1 MLEHRPWKT
10 SSLPACSIRDLR
22 SQVLSNSEPAS
33 VSTWQPSISM
43 APTPF
48 PLLLWEMLRHHHF
61 VLPSC
66 NSEPV
71 SLSSWQPSISS
82 MAAIPFALLL
92 WENLRHH
99 HFLPSSSSDLD
110 SKQWGRF
117 EPACLLEQ
125 RFLKSCTEYASQ
137 HGILFPST
145 WRSFPNHTT
154 VAAVGECYPF
164 FPVTFVTVFFQN
176 TWCSRQKQNNLTLQT
191 NKNYIT
197 KHIQHT

>member
-1 MLEHRPWKT
+1 VLEHRPWKT

-82 MAAIPFALLL
+82 MAASFATITSCQVGAATLTA
-92 WENLRHH
+92 NNGVASSQPV
-99 HFLPSSSSDLD
+99 FSSSD
-110 SKQWGRF
+110 F
-117 EPACLLEQ
+117 
-125 RFLKSCTEYASQ
+125 KSHVQSTEYASQ

-164 FPVTFVTVFFQN
+164 SPVTFVTVFFQN

-191 NKNYIT
+191 SKNYIT